1 MHQSLAL
8 VFGTTVLTPCRAVGI
23 EAAAGKNLYDQAWTH
38 WRDTVLAELSVPHP
52 DLVKKVTRMDGVR
65 YGGP

>member
-8 VFGTTVLTPCRAVGI
+8 VFGTTVLTHCRAVGI
-23 EAAAGKNLYDQAWTH
+23 EAAAGKNLYDQPWTH